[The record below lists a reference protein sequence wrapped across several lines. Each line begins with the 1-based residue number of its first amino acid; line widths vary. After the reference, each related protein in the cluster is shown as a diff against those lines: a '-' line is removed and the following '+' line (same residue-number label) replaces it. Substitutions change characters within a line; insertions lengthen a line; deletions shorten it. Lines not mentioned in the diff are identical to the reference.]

1 MNPDTNTTGPSS
13 SPQRENG
20 VSVIRPGLEE
30 RILFCSDD
38 LAAVNKLAGEAMEGA
53 GRGTIDL
60 KALLAERPGMAG
72 AFPPEAVHRLDV
84 PVTGCAL
91 FARNR
96 TALVFLGRA
105 FAGCGEGEARVEKRY
120 WAVIEK
126 PKTGQL
132 AETGELI
139 HWIEADPRRNKSRAH
154 ALQDERNSSSFP
166 RGGKGVLHYRIQGE
180 GINYL
185 FMEIDLLTGKH
196 HQIRA
201 QLEAEGL
208 HIKGDLKYGAARSEK
223 NGGIRLH
230 ARSLAFPD
238 PSHPENIIRITAL
251 PPLMD
256 RLWKD
261 FADCS
266 GI

>member
-1 MNPDTNTTGPSS
+1 MDLQTNTSGPSP

-30 RILFCSDD
+30 RILFVNDD

-53 GRGTIDL
+53 GKGMTDL
-60 KALLAERPGMAG
+60 GALLAEYPGTAG
-72 AFPPEAVHRLDV
+72 AVPPEAVHRLDV

-96 TALVFLGRA
+96 EALAFLGRA
-105 FAGCGEGEARVEKRY
+105 FAGRVKGARVEKRY
-120 WAVIEK
+120 WAVVEK
-126 PKTGQL
+126 PKSGKP
-132 AETGELI
+132 AETGEMI
-139 HWIEADPRRNKSRAH
+139 HRIEVDSARNKSRACS
-154 ALQDERNSSSFP
+154 LEDGRGSSAFP
-166 RGGKGVLHYRIQGE
+166 RGGKGILRYRIRGE

-185 FMEIDLLTGKH
+185 FMEIELVTGKH

-201 QLEAEGL
+201 QFAAEGL

-238 PSHPENIIRITAL
+238 PARPENVIRITAL
-251 PPLMD
+251 PPFMD
-256 RLWKD
+256 RLWHD

-266 GI
+266 GT